1 MSRVNFINIIKS
13 VFLGVFIGIC
23 LHLYAGSHN
32 TFGEWLYI
40 ALISGIIGFVIGGIT
55 EVATAFLP
63 VSIARPKV
71 YFLINGL
78 IAVVVAAIVFLLIN
92 RFFGTK
98 SMTNDDILKFV
109 LIIMIMNL
117 ANILDYFMYKRA
129 NKKLKMY
136 KERIE
141 E

>member
-1 MSRVNFINIIKS
+1 MSKINFINIMKS
-13 VFLGVFIGIC
+13 FFLGVFIGIC
-23 LHLYAGSHN
+23 LNAGSHN
-32 TFGEWLYI
+32 TFWEWLYI
-40 ALISGIIGFVIGGIT
+40 ALIGGLIGFVIGGIT

-63 VSIARPKV
+63 ISIAKPKI

-78 IAVVVAAIVFLLIN
+78 IAVGVAVVVFLLIN
-92 RFFGTK
+92 HFFNAK
-98 SMTNDDILKFV
+98 SMTTEDIVKFV
-109 LIIMIMNL
+109 MIIMIINL

-129 NKKLKMY
+129 NKKLKIY